1 MAVNSGASLSGLA
14 GEILREAVRVYDTD
28 DIERL
33 VVGYNP
39 VLAGWNTGM
48 FAAAGDMT
56 GSFRTVGFTSLAS
69 GEPEVSLRKVF
80 RLGKRLP
87 AVRLPAAAELAAQAR
102 SAPLMLRLE
111 ALASWLGQ
119 EGRPVTAD
127 DELPPDGA
135 AEAARALGVSPEYLP
150 YLWDYALTARWVE
163 FDDEP
168 GGGWGT
174 EGAGR
179 AEGAGGAGG
188 AGGVGGGRRGGARAV
203 PGFTAWRWAG
213 GDDVSTLRAWTV
225 VFAAV
230 LAQAL
235 EAAAALD
242 PRGARKLRFE
252 GQGVV
257 VAMLLFL
264 DRRTGMSAGGIRDV
278 VRAGALGGRKS
289 ARARRPW
296 DAWIREHGD
305 PVRWLL
311 GELAALRAVGAPASD
326 DGVVPLAPLALWGLR
341 EQLRLEGIEIPQ
353 IAMTGEPMRAADLV
367 ALAGSV
373 SDAEF
378 DAEAAAWVASR
389 GPDRAARDLLA
400 FAAFSG
406 SQPRLVAVHLT
417 RQIGP
422 GANLAWRDAM
432 QRPELRGYARVA
444 LSALAAELPESTQPM
459 VLDPDPDDLTW
470 MATDLLTLACGDE
483 DPDPDEI
490 AAQFAEAVPRGEE
503 SWIIGL
509 MSRSSHPD
517 VAQVL
522 TVLGRYHPDRRVAK
536 EARRAARAVAR
547 NRPPARPDRVPARA
561 AGR

>member
-1 MAVNSGASLSGLA
+1 MAVDSGASLSGLA
-14 GEILREAVRVYDTD
+14 GEILREAVRVFNTED
-28 DIERL
+28 L
-33 VVGYNP
+33 QQLLVGYNP

-48 FAAAGDMT
+48 FVAAGDVT
-56 GSFRTVGFTSLAS
+56 GSFRTIGFAAARQDA
-69 GEPEVSLRKVF
+69 EVSLTKVF
-80 RLGKRLP
+80 KLGNRLP
-87 AVRLPAAAELAAQAR
+87 AVRLPAVAELAAQAR
-102 SAPLMLRLE
+102 TAPLIASLE
-111 ALASWLGQ
+111 ALALWLGPD
-119 EGRPVTAD
+119 GRPVTAAD
-127 DELPPDGA
+127 QLLA
-135 AEAARALGVSPEYLP
+135 ADVAAAAGALGIAPEYLTF
-150 YLWDYALTARWVE
+150 LWEYALAAHWVD
-163 FDDEP
+163 FVDEP
-168 GGGWGT
+168 GGQS
-174 EGAGR
+174 
-179 AEGAGGAGG
+179 
-188 AGGVGGGRRGGARAV
+188 RAV
-203 PGFTAWRWAG
+203 PGATAWRWAS

-230 LAQAL
+230 LAYTL
-235 EAAAALD
+235 EVGAALD
-242 PRGARKLRFE
+242 PGAARKLRFQ

-264 DRRTGMSAGGIRDV
+264 DRRTAMSVADVRDM
-278 VRAGALGGRKS
+278 VRSGALGGRKS
-289 ARARRPW
+289 ARAARRW
-296 DAWIREHGD
+296 DAWTRKHGD
-305 PVRWLL
+305 PASWLL
-311 GELAALRAVGAPASD
+311 AELAAVGAVVVPAFD
-326 DGVVPLAPLALWGLR
+326 DGVVMPADGDAVTLAPLALWGLR

-353 IAMTGEPMRAADLV
+353 IAMTGEPLRAADLV
-367 ALAGSV
+367 ALAGSL

-378 DAEAAAWVASR
+378 EAEAAAWVASR

-406 SQPRLVAVHLT
+406 PQPRLAAVNLT
-417 RQIGP
+417 RQIGA

-444 LSALAAELPESTQPM
+444 LSVLAAGLPESTQPM
-459 VLDPDPDDLTW
+459 VLDPDPDDLTG
-470 MATDLLTLACGDE
+470 MATDLLALACGDE

-490 AAQFAEAVPRGEE
+490 AAQFAEAVPPGGE

-547 NRPPARPDRVPARA
+547 NRPAARPDRVPARA